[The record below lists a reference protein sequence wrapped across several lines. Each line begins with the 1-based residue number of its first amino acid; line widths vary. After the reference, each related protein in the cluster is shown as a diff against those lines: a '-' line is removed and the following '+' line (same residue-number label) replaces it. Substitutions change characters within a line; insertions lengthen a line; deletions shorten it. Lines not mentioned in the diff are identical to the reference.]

1 MAAIAGVDH
10 VRTGKAVGSHGD
22 GGDDVQ
28 GGVLVRAGA
37 AEGEADDE
45 HGGEYGGRA
54 FGNSSSGVCLG
65 LNVRST
71 SLSVTISFWFYNGRC
86 DHQDR

>member
-1 MAAIAGVDH
+1 MSAVAGVDH

-54 FGNSSSGVCLG
+54 FGNSSSGVIPWVECT
-65 LNVRST
+65 LNLNKRHNQLLVLQRE
-71 SLSVTISFWFYNGRC
+71 V
-86 DHQDR
+86 